1 MVATLKQIA
10 EEAQISVC
18 VVSKVLNNK
27 HKEMRISE
35 ETRQKILK
43 IAKKKKYRPNLTAR
57 NLRLGKTN
65 VIGVFGYMINDE
77 LIYHLLK
84 GISKKAA
91 EHEKTLL
98 YLMKDTRKDSI
109 EILKKLVE
117 GNVDGIITF
126 SALSPQEIDY
136 INKLFRR
143 GWNIATTVRQNDGC
157 ECPSIM
163 VDNVKGGFLVTEHL
177 IKLGHV
183 RIGYL
188 GTMTRNSASLRRFLG
203 YKMALEQYNIAL
215 DEELVVETDYSFE
228 RGYEDVKELLLLKD
242 VPTAV
247 FCCSDMAALGAK
259 KAVIE
264 SGKHIPDNI
273 ALVGYD
279 DIKACLLSDVPL
291 TTVHQ
296 PLYEIG
302 KKAVEIV
309 AGEKRTKSENILF
322 EPRLVIRES
331 CGTKLR
337 NIQNV
342 IGNVT

>member
-1 MVATLKQIA
+1 MSITLKQIA
-10 EEAQISVC
+10 EEAHVSMC

-35 ETRQKILK
+35 ETSQKILK
-43 IAKKKKYRPNLTAR
+43 IAKKRKYKPNILAR

-84 GISKKAA
+84 GISKKAT
-91 EHEKTLL
+91 EYEKTLL
-98 YLMKDTRKDSI
+98 YLTKDTREDSI
-109 EILKKLVE
+109 EVLKKLVE
-117 GNVDGIITF
+117 GKVDGIITF
-126 SALSPQEIDY
+126 LDLSPREIDY

-143 GWNIATTVRQNDGC
+143 GWNIVTTIRPNDAC
-157 ECPSIM
+157 KCPSIM
-163 VDNVKGGFLVTEHL
+163 VDDVKGGFLATEHL

-188 GTMTRNSASLRRFLG
+188 GTVTGDIASVRRFLG
-203 YKMALEQYNIAL
+203 YKMALKQYNIAL

-228 RGYEDVKELLLLKD
+228 RGYEAIRELLLLED
-242 VPTAV
+242 ASTAV
-247 FCCSDMAALGAK
+247 FCCSDMVALGAK
-259 KAVIE
+259 KGVAE
-264 SGKHIPDNI
+264 SGRHVPDDI

-279 DIKACLLSDVPL
+279 NLEACLLSDVSL

-302 KKAVEIV
+302 KKAVEIIS
-309 AGEKRTKSENILF
+309 GEKRPKSENILF
-322 EPRLVIRES
+322 EPKLIIRES
-331 CGTKLR
+331 CGAGL
-337 NIQNV
+337 
-342 IGNVT
+342 